1 MAFSEGVKNKAM
13 VSCGRRCCICHKFCG
28 NNMEIHHI
36 KAKSD
41 GGEDTFENAIPLCFD
56 CHAIVRQY
64 DPKHPKGTRFTEN
77 ELKMHRDEWYQ
88 KMNRSEEKEPEPLR
102 FHHQKDYQNIM
113 LMKMDSGN
121 DLIDSVTVAQGI
133 TFSQEAEN
141 IEEVEIISDFVQYIK
156 ELMDYDLVDE
166 PSDKIMA
173 TFNLSEKIKE
183 LEKAGFWVFAN
194 IEEQKLTGGIKKTAE
209 VVPVLILRIVKKNSK
224 DIIKVDMSSNE

>member
-64 DPKHPKGTRFTEN
+64 DPKHPKGTRFTEA
-77 ELKMHRDEWYQ
+77 ELKMHRDAWYQ
-88 KMNRSEEKEPEPLR
+88 KMNRPEEKEPEPLK

-113 LMKMDSGN
+113 LMKVDSGS
-121 DLIDSVTVAQGI
+121 DLIDSVAIAQGI
-133 TFSQEAEN
+133 KFSQEAET
-141 IEEVEIISDFVQYIK
+141 IEEVEIISEFVQYIK
-156 ELMDYDLVDE
+156 ELMDYDLLDE

-173 TFNLSEKIKE
+173 TFNLSENIKE
-183 LEKAGFWVFAN
+183 LAKAGFWVFAN
-194 IEEQKLTGGIKKTAE
+194 IEEQKMTGGNIKDA
-209 VVPVLILRIVKKNSK
+209 VVLPVLILKIVRKSSK
-224 DIIKVDMSSNE
+224 DIIKVDLNK